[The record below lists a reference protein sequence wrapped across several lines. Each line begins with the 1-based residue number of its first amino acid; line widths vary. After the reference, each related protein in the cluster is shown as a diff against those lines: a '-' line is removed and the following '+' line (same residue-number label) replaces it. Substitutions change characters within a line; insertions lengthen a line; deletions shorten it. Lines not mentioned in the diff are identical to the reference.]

1 MTNFQ
6 LLKKGI
12 KKVGTNF
19 FFFLGVWN
27 HRDCGTGGFVCR
39 LDYDEFDNLLP
50 VIIDP

>member
-12 KKVGTNF
+12 KRWEH
-19 FFFLGVWN
+19 FFLGVWN

-39 LDYDEFDNLLP
+39 LDYDEFDNLFP